1 MIHFAYL
8 VAFAFF
14 IAVVFGAI
22 SDGDAKAKL
31 KSGIKT
37 FLQFV
42 IISLAI
48 AWVIYF
54 IPW

>member
-14 IAVVFGAI
+14 IALVFGAI
-22 SDGDAKAKL
+22 SDGDVKSKL
-31 KSGIKT
+31 ANGVKT

-42 IISLAI
+42 IISLVI

>member
-8 VAFAFF
+8 LAFSFF
-14 IAVVFGAI
+14 ISVVFGAI
-22 SDGDAKAKL
+22 SDGDTKTKVRYGM
-31 KSGIKT
+31 KS

-48 AWVIYF
+48 AWLIYF